1 MKKIVDFFTYAK
13 CFYCD
18 PKGIADAINE
28 VQSPAELDNI
38 ILGRKNG
45 SPTHLRE
52 QGAAE

>member
-1 MKKIVDFFTYAK
+1 MKKIVDFFTYAAK
-13 CFYCD
+13 CFYD

-45 SPTHLRE
+45 SPAHLRE